1 MYNYYV
7 YNDSFVKDATKY
19 KFMTRAVTPWSS
31 KCELEGKTRLN
42 VLDVIE
48 NGMEN
53 SNNSL

>member
-1 MYNYYV
+1 MYKQYV

-31 KCELEGKTRLN
+31 KCELEGRTRQK

-48 NGMEN
+48 NGVEN
-53 SNNSL
+53 SNISL